1 MYSIWAGFVSLTLY
15 FLTSFPTLYYVSSF
29 NSNVYKQGEPE
40 EEEEGGSN
48 AAGESK
54 ESSSDSE
61 EEESEEEDAEELRE
75 LMSDE
80 EGDLHDEEGNVIPRP
95 ANTLPNRLAST
106 YFSTSF
112 SWLCYVTFLTLL
124 TFFDSTNVL

>member
-15 FLTSFPTLYYVSSF
+15 FLTSCTTLYYV
-29 NSNVYKQGEPE
+29 SNVYKQGEPE
-40 EEEEGGSN
+40 EEEAGGSN

-61 EEESEEEDAEELRE
+61 EEESEEEEAEELRE

-112 SWLCYVTFLTLL
+112 S
-124 TFFDSTNVL
+124 